1 MIDRRVTYTVY
12 AKVWRGID
20 SGHFARESNVIYREL
35 VLLCLLVFVY
45 ILYIFWTEN
54 TGEEKEVGTNSMNMG
69 EANIDDCRD
78 IEPPEG
84 GIKT

>member
-1 MIDRRVTYTVY
+1 M
-12 AKVWRGID
+12 
-20 SGHFARESNVIYREL
+20 FIY
-35 VLLCLLVFVY
+35 
-45 ILYIFWTEN
+45 YIFFGRKTYNLGNISPRTEN
-54 TGEEKEVGTNSMNMG
+54 TGEEKEVGANSMNMG